1 MLILALAALV
11 LILTAAAL
19 ALFRRIESPA
29 WRSSYDHDK
38 ETPPKGWPCAQR
50 TPPTMSTGG
59 NLVCAS
65 CGFPVGDAET
75 IILVAGKVHHVACA
89 RLRRR
94 TIRPDGVG
102 PC

>member
-1 MLILALAALV
+1 MILAALTF
-11 LILTAAAL
+11 LAILGFVAYRMT
-19 ALFRRIESPA
+19 RPR
-29 WRSSYDHDK
+29 WRSSYDHEK
-38 ETPPKGWPCAQR
+38 ETPPKGWPCAVQ

-65 CGFPVGDAET
+65 CGFDVGDAET
-75 IILVAGKVHHVACA
+75 VIIQDGKVHHIACA
-89 RLRRR
+89 RLKRRR